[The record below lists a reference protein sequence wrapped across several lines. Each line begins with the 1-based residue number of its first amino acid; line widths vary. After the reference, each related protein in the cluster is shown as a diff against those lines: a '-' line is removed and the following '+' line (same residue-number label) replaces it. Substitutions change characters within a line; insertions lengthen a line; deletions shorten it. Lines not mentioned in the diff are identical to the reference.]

1 MKYLCLFNCNID
13 RSETNRVYINGKKW
27 PILLTVLQTCTRL
40 PMTFDIDAIDWKSQW
55 PEKKKT
61 QQKRGCVQTKKEKV
75 EDGISGL
82 LIQKK
87 VFSPS
92 TETAS
97 PSRGGK
103 QNWANSSA
111 NGRKVS
117 ALTKSATRS
126 FWFFFFTDWNKGLFS
141 WSSEKDVK
149 CRMMHLINAFSESQ
163 RFDTWDKRE
172 MRLCQWEWR
181 LKVAH
186 EEVRQTCV
194 RRNQLHGAQTRD
206 VTVKLTRPASCLHC
220 RTKMPPTRG
229 VSRTKNSTAVIC
241 SGGT

>member
-1 MKYLCLFNCNID
+1 MGK
-13 RSETNRVYINGKKW
+13 NGPFCWQSSKHVQDCPW
-27 PILLTVLQTCTRL
+27 LLTLTLLIGKVNDQ
-40 PMTFDIDAIDWKSQW
+40 K
-55 PEKKKT
+55 KKKT